1 MAATEVAAGEGTLAT
16 GRPPVVGATRGWGHL
31 AIMAGLSASPPRRVP
46 RRSAPCA
53 VGYRRGNEVTRALAF
68 LL

>member
-1 MAATEVAAGEGTLAT
+1 MAAIEVAAGEGTLAT
-16 GRPPVVGATRGWGHL
+16 GRPPVVGATSGWGHL
-31 AIMAGLSASPPRRVP
+31 AITAALSASPPWRVP

-53 VGYRRGNEVTRALAF
+53 VGYRCGNEVTCALAF